1 MLGRLLESGGDGGV
15 ELSPPTATKEMKEV
29 DSEGGLADHRSSFPH
44 LERLGCVKR
53 QRGFSQAG
61 EINEN

>member
-1 MLGRLLESGGDGGV
+1 MCTRTESIRDGICALGEEFL
-15 ELSPPTATKEMKEV
+15 P
-29 DSEGGLADHRSSFPH
+29 HRSSFPH